1 MNGPAN
7 HGDSHEPQDDASA
20 GALGANGIDDAVL
33 DLVLAASEEG
43 QDGLMRVLLRSLVA
57 LGLTRAASAWLPG
70 ESPADPSERT
80 WIQYR
85 GFGGPTS
92 APSLPVDP
100 TENEEAAGR
109 IHGASLSFRYGLRG
123 AIVVMREAFDADGGR
138 EEREDQVE
146 SLVQLAGTL
155 RLESHD
161 YPSFPIG
168 ETEGKHGTPGPLPT
182 EILDQENGRQ
192 AG

>member
-1 MNGPAN
+1 MNGPVN
-7 HGDSHEPQDDASA
+7 YGDSDEPRDDTST
-20 GALGANGIDDAVL
+20 GALGADGIDDAVL

-43 QDGLMRVLLRSLVA
+43 TDGLTRVLLRSLVA
-57 LGLTRAASAWLPG
+57 LGLTRAASAWLPE
-70 ESPADPSERT
+70 ESAADPWEPT
-80 WIQYR
+80 WVQYR

-92 APSLPVDP
+92 APTLPVHPAQND
-100 TENEEAAGR
+100 EACGR
-109 IHGASLSFRYGLRG
+109 IYGASLSFRYGQRG

-146 SLVQLAGTL
+146 SLIQLAGTL

-168 ETEGKHGTPGPLPT
+168 ETEGKHGSPGPLPT
-182 EILDQENGRQ
+182 DVPDQENGRQ